1 MLHLYARNYHWIP
14 KVLFVKATPR
24 VSTKRMVN
32 GKMRIVMKNRL
43 IVSLLATL
51 SICSCQVNE
60 LTEVICEATPF
71 VAIVDDG
78 FDGGETRTSL
88 NNGNV
93 LWKRG
98 DQISIFAGSTINE
111 QYQVTDESDGKTSAG
126 LNKVSNTGFVAG
138 GEIDNNV
145 AFYPYASTASIAKDE
160 STYVISDISLPST
173 QHYAE
178 DSFGNGAFP
187 MAAVTSS
194 KDDMNL
200 KFKNVLGGLKLQ
212 LKGTATITSI
222 TVTGN
227 NNEILCGAAEV
238 AVSNTTTPI
247 INLTD
252 ASAKTV
258 TLDCG
263 SGVQLNEEAAT
274 SFIIALPPMTMSGGF
289 TVVATD
295 TEGKEK
301 EIKTT
306 KPQTINRSK
315 LLKMPVVEYVG
326 ALVNSSP
333 YEMVDLGLPSGVKWA
348 NMNIGASSP
357 SSEGTWFAFGDVIG
371 SSQYE
376 EYDEDVYM
384 NLIGGSGAIAD
395 TGDPLAYYDNL
406 PSSHDAATILMG
418 ENWRTP
424 SSNDFNEL
432 FQYCDISY
440 DGIVIRLVSQINGAE
455 LILLGDGYGY
465 WCSELGGEDA
475 YSVFPEYQGFD
486 WGLRRVTRHI
496 RGVYGLPKHMPT
508 LKDYVTISNITNTG
522 ALISSKITNDGGA
535 EISERGFYIKI
546 GSSSNYDVIAVPGSG
561 VGEFSFS
568 LSGLSHATQ
577 YSVAAYATN
586 SVGTSQSS
594 WKSFRTE
601 RNPIP
606 AEYKGTLDG
615 HDWVDIGLRKSHI
628 DSDIVPG
635 SSDDRIIAFATVNIG
650 ASSPDNTGYY
660 FRWGEQL
667 GWDITVQED
676 ITSFPTYSA
685 VQRDRDGNVTSEV
698 WSSSTFG
705 SGYLS
710 DMDANYNTVR
720 STGFF
725 QDVTRK
731 TDMKW
736 YSFTY
741 GDAATYNWGENW
753 MTPSISIFKAMLSV
767 DQSTIHFGTVYTN
780 VNPLTFGT
788 GANSLTL
795 TISKETINGHLVLLL
810 INDETGAYVIM
821 PTYGGYTNG
830 TYVYS
835 YGTSGAGYYQT
846 SSIRL
851 DDKRYA
857 PNYRFDSWSSTAW
870 LTISSIGDKYT
881 GRAVRPVTELTID
894 NKQPLYTD
902 EDVPE
907 TIEEVDLGLSV
918 KWASMNLGAKNKYD
932 CGLFYRFG
940 ELTGHGCF
948 DTFDRSW
955 NSYFTSIGGNGT
967 SSSDCGGSEDPLADY
982 KGSVIPSEFDAAHK
996 TLGGTWRIPT
1006 RQEIQELVDN
1016 CTITWLSGSQTHSIC
1031 AMKATSNV
1039 NGKAIIIPLSGYYYP
1054 TSTGFYGTDMSGCF
1068 WSSSL
1073 GVNYV
1078 GSGWNVSKAWYGVV
1092 SSRNYTLNTESLDRN
1107 YAIPIR
1113 AVKE

>member
-1 MLHLYARNYHWIP
+1 MKKRFVFGVLYA
-14 KVLFVKATPR
+14 FA
-24 VSTKRMVN
+24 
-32 GKMRIVMKNRL
+32 
-43 IVSLLATL
+43 
-51 SICSCQVNE
+51 ICSCQVEEIDEIASESTPGVIREAKVFSAIIEDN
-60 LTEVICEATPF
+60 TEP
-71 VAIVDDG
+71 G
-78 FDGGETRTSL
+78 TRTSL
-88 NNGNV
+88 DSQGNV
-93 LWKRG
+93 LWKQG
-98 DQISIFAGSTINE
+98 DQVSIFAGSTINE
-111 QYQVTDESDGKTSAG
+111 QYQVTDASDGKTAAS
-126 LNKVSNTGFVAG
+126 LNKVSDPGFVAG
-138 GEIDNNV
+138 TDIDHNV
-145 AFYPYASTASIAKDE
+145 AFYPYVSTAAIAK
-160 STYVISDISLPST
+160 SAGSYVISDITLPAT
-173 QHYAE
+173 QTYAE
-178 DSFGNGAFP
+178 GSFGNGAFP
-187 MAAVTSS
+187 MAAVTGSTA
-194 KDDMNL
+194 DMNL

-212 LKGTATITSI
+212 LKGTASI
-222 TVTGN
+222 ASISITGN
-227 NNEILCGAAEV
+227 NNEVLCGATEV
-238 AVSNTTTPI
+238 TVANGDTPS

-263 SGVQLNEEAAT
+263 AGVALNTETAT
-274 SFIIALPPMTMSGGF
+274 SFIIAIPPMTMTGGF
-289 TVVATD
+289 TVVIKD
-295 TEGKEK
+295 NESKQM
-301 EIKTT
+301 EIKTM
-306 KPQTINRSK
+306 KSQTINRSK
-315 LLKMPVVEYVG
+315 LLKMPVVEYDG
-326 ALVNSSP
+326 AIANSSP

-348 NMNIGASSP
+348 NINIGASSP
-357 SSEGTWFAFGDVIG
+357 SSKGNWFAFGDVIG

-376 EYDEDVYM
+376 KYDEDVYM

-395 TGDPLAYYDNL
+395 TGDPIAYYDNL

-424 SSNDFNEL
+424 SSYDFNEL

-440 DGIVIRLVSQINGAE
+440 DDVTRIVSQINGAE
-455 LILLGDGYGY
+455 LILPRNGYDGY
-465 WCSELGGEDA
+465 WCSNLDGENA
-475 YSVFPEYQGFD
+475 RFVIPEQRHFD
-486 WGLRRVTRHI
+486 WGLRRVTKQI
-496 RGVYGLPKHMPT
+496 RGVYGLPKYKPT
-508 LKDYVTISNITNTG
+508 VNQVTISDITNTG
-522 ALISSKITNDGGA
+522 ALISSNIANDGGA

-546 GSSSNYDVIAVPGSG
+546 GSSSNYDVIVVPGSD

-660 FRWGEQL
+660 FRWGEQM
-667 GWDITVQED
+667 GWDLTVQD
-676 ITSFPTYSA
+676 GFSSRKYTA

-698 WSSSTFG
+698 WSSSTFE

-710 DMDANYNTVR
+710 EKDANYNTVR

-767 DQSTIHFGTVYTN
+767 DQSTIHFGDVSTN
-780 VNPLTFGT
+780 VIPLSFGT

-795 TISKETINGHLVLLL
+795 TISKETINGHNVLLL
-810 INDETGAYVIM
+810 INDDTGAYVII
-821 PTYGGYTNG
+821 PTYGGYANG
-830 TYVYS
+830 SYVYS
-835 YGTSGAGYYQT
+835 YGTSGEGCYQT
-846 SSIRL
+846 SSIRS
-851 DDKRYA
+851 DDKRNV
-857 PNYRFDSWSSTAW
+857 PTYRFDSFSSSYWFA
-870 LTISSIGDKYT
+870 IKSYDSKYC
-881 GRAVRPVTELTID
+881 GRAVRPVTELTLD
-894 NKQPLYTD
+894 TKQPLYTD
-902 EDVPE
+902 EDVAE

-948 DTFDRSW
+948 DTFDTSW
-955 NSYFTSIGGNGT
+955 GGYFTSIGGNGS
-967 SSSDCGGSEDPLADY
+967 SSSDCGSSKDPLADY
-982 KGSVIPSEFDAAHK
+982 LGLVISSEFDAAHE
-996 TLGGTWRIPT
+996 TLGETWRMPT
-1006 RQEIQELVDN
+1006 YEEIVELANN
-1016 CTITWLSGSQTHSIC
+1016 CTFTRLEGSQTHSIC
-1031 AMKATSNV
+1031 AIKATSKV
-1039 NGKAIIIPLSGYYYP
+1039 NGKSIIIPMSGWYYP
-1054 TSTGFYGTDMSGCF
+1054 SGLGGTDIYACF
-1068 WSSSL
+1068 WSSS
-1073 GVNYV
+1073 
-1078 GSGWNVSKAWYGVV
+1078 SSKWDSTKTKAWYGVV
-1092 SSRNYTLNTESLDRN
+1092 GGNNYTLDRETLERN